1 VKWQFIRDIIHVDDV
16 YKLNYPRAMKAQLE
30 EPADAARKAEV
41 LREALVAEDALRQR
55 EDYLRLTID
64 TIPVLAW
71 CTRPDGWNEFLN
83 QRWLD
88 YTGLTIEEARGWGWK
103 VAIHPDDL
111 PRVLDVWQG
120 LLVSGK
126 SGELEARL
134 RRADG
139 VYRWFLFRVEPLRD
153 PQGTIVKWYGINTDI
168 DDRKRAEA
176 LLAAENKIL
185 EMVATGRPLVVI
197 LDGLCRLVDTLCD
210 KSLASILL
218 IDPNGRCLRRGAGP
232 SFLEAFMAAMDGVE
246 IGPCVG
252 SCGTA
257 AYRKE
262 QVIVS
267 DIVTDPLW
275 ANYRELALAN
285 GLRSGWSTP
294 ILSSDGSV
302 LGVFGIYG
310 REPRSPTPQH
320 LHTIKQITHLASVAI
335 ERKQAAESL
344 RASELLARGQ
354 LDALTHTLDALAQ
367 ESDSARLLEHV
378 LRTIIE
384 QSDAHSVSVWDR
396 APDGDWLELF
406 ALIEDGRFQTR
417 GGAMHPAARLITL
430 GQDHPVWK
438 EILHTGLHAVLE
450 DIDQPVVLM
459 RVGLGPDATWHDV
472 LDDADLAP
480 ALLRFKSHLREMG
493 VHTILFVPMLIAGRV
508 SGFIGIRFSLRRG
521 FRQEEIELTRALA
534 HQATLAIQLT
544 RLSAQS
550 RQSAVM
556 AERNRMA
563 RDIHDTLAQGF
574 TGVIV
579 QLEAAEEAMSQ
590 SRTARVSDHLNQ
602 AGELARESLREAR
615 RSVQAL
621 RPQALEGKQVSEAL
635 KDLIEKMTRGTTV
648 HAEFTLQ
655 GNQQKLPPEWE
666 ANLLRI
672 GQEVLTNVLRHARA
686 STFNVLL
693 VFDSREIRLNL
704 RDDGCGFDPKRRHE
718 GFGLQGM
725 RERAEGMGGHLSIE
739 SANGKGTMI
748 SIVLPLASVSEGEK
762 I

>member
-1 VKWQFIRDIIHVDDV
+1 
-16 YKLNYPRAMKAQLE
+16 MKAQLE
-30 EPADAARKAEV
+30 ETPDAVRKAEL
-41 LREALVAEDALRQR
+41 LREELMAEDALRR
-55 EDYLRLTID
+55 GEDYLRLTID

-71 CTRPDGWNEFLN
+71 STRPDGSNEFLN

-111 PRVLDVWQG
+111 PRLLDVWQG
-120 LLVSGK
+120 LLASGR

-134 RRADG
+134 RRADS

-153 PQGTIVKWYGINTDI
+153 PQGTIVKWYGTNTDI

-176 LLAAENKIL
+176 LLAAENQIL
-185 EMVATGRPLVVI
+185 EMVATGRPLAVI

-232 SFLEAFMAAMDGVE
+232 SFPEAFMAAVDGVE

-267 DIVTDPLW
+267 DIATDPLW
-275 ANYRELALAN
+275 ANYRELASAY

-320 LHTIKQITHLASVAI
+320 HHTIKQITHLASVAI

-367 ESDSARLLEHV
+367 ESDPDRLLEHV

-384 QSDAHSVSVWDR
+384 QWGAHSVSVWNR
-396 APDGDWLELF
+396 EPNGDGLELF
-406 ALIEDGRFQTR
+406 AMIEDGRFQTR
-417 GGAMHPAARLITL
+417 SGAMHPAARLTTSI
-430 GQDHPVWK
+430 QDHPVWR
-438 EILHTGLHAVLE
+438 EMLHTGLHAVV
-450 DIDQPVVLM
+450 DVTDPPIVRV
-459 RVGLGPDATWHDV
+459 RVGSGPNAIWREV
-472 LDDADLAP
+472 LDDGDWAP
-480 ALLRFKSHLREMG
+480 ALMLFKAHLRELG
-493 VHTILFVPMLIAGRV
+493 VLTILFVPMLVAGRV
-508 SGFIGIRFSLRRG
+508 AGFIGIRFTLKRD
-521 FRQEEIELTRALA
+521 FRQEEIELTRALVQ
-534 HQATLAIQLT
+534 QATLAIQLT

-579 QLEAAEEAMSQ
+579 QLEAVEEAMSQ
-590 SRTARVSDHLNQ
+590 NQAVKASGHLNR
-602 AGELARESLREAR
+602 AGDLARESLREAR

-621 RPQALEGKQVSEAL
+621 RPQALEEKTLNEAL
-635 KDLIEKMTRGTTV
+635 RELIEKTTGGTTV
-648 HAEFTLQ
+648 RADFTMRGQ
-655 GNQQKLPPEWE
+655 PRELPAEWE
-666 ANLLRI
+666 ANILRI

-686 STFNVLL
+686 SEFKVLL
-693 VFDSREIRLNL
+693 AFDKREIRVDL
-704 RDDGCGFDPKRRHE
+704 RDNGHGFDPGRRHE

-725 RERAEGMGGHLSIE
+725 RERVENMGGQISIQSE
-739 SANGKGTMI
+739 EGKGTVI
-748 SIVLPLASVSEGEK
+748 SIILPLTTAFEPEGP
-762 I
+762 

>member
-1 VKWQFIRDIIHVDDV
+1 
-16 YKLNYPRAMKAQLE
+16 MKDQLE

-55 EDYLRLTID
+55 EDYLRLTVD

-126 SGELEARL
+126 SGELETRL

-367 ESDSARLLEHV
+367 ESDPDRLLEHV
-378 LRTIIE
+378 LRTILE
-384 QSDAHSVSVWDR
+384 QWGAHSVSVWDR
-396 APDGDWLELF
+396 EPNGDGLELF
-406 ALIEDGRFQTR
+406 AMIEDGRFQTR
-417 GGAMHPAARLITL
+417 SGAMHPAARRTTL
-430 GQDHPVWK
+430 VQDHPVWR
-438 EILHTGLHAVLE
+438 EMLHTSLHAVVDLT
-450 DIDQPVVLM
+450 DLPIVRV
-459 RVGLGPDATWHDV
+459 RVGSDPNAIWREV
-472 LDDADLAP
+472 LDDGDWAP
-480 ALLRFKSHLREMG
+480 ALMRFKAHLRELG

-508 SGFIGIRFSLRRG
+508 SGFIGIRFSVRRD

-534 HQATLAIQLT
+534 QQATLAIQLT
-544 RLSAQS
+544 RLSAQI

-574 TGVIV
+574 SGVIV
-579 QLEAAEEAMSQ
+579 QLEAAGEAMSQ
-590 SRTARVSDHLNQ
+590 SGTARVSDHLNQ
-602 AGELARESLREAR
+602 AGELPAGSSRRGR
-615 RSVQAL
+615 RSA
-621 RPQALEGKQVSEAL
+621 RKPW
-635 KDLIEKMTRGTTV
+635 RG
-648 HAEFTLQ
+648 
-655 GNQQKLPPEWE
+655 N
-666 ANLLRI
+666 R
-672 GQEVLTNVLRHARA
+672 
-686 STFNVLL
+686 
-693 VFDSREIRLNL
+693 
-704 RDDGCGFDPKRRHE
+704 
-718 GFGLQGM
+718 
-725 RERAEGMGGHLSIE
+725 
-739 SANGKGTMI
+739 
-748 SIVLPLASVSEGEK
+748 
-762 I
+762 

>member
-1 VKWQFIRDIIHVDDV
+1 
-16 YKLNYPRAMKAQLE
+16 MKAQLE
-30 EPADAARKAEV
+30 ETVDAAMKV
-41 LREALVAEDALRQR
+41 QLRQDELMAEDTLQRR

-71 CTRPDGWNEFLN
+71 CSRPDGSNEFLN

-111 PRVLDVWQG
+111 PQLLDVWQG

-153 PQGTIVKWYGINTDI
+153 PEGTIVKWYGTNTDI

-176 LLAAENKIL
+176 LLAAENQIL
-185 EMVATGRPLVVI
+185 EMVATGRPLAVI

-232 SFLEAFMAAMDGVE
+232 SFPEAFMAAVDGVE
-246 IGPCVG
+246 IGPCMG

-267 DIVTDPLW
+267 DIATDPLW
-275 ANYRELALAN
+275 TNYRELALGY

-302 LGVFGIYG
+302 LGVFGVYG

-320 LHTIKQITHLASVAI
+320 LHTIKQITHMASVAI
-335 ERKQAAESL
+335 ERKRAAESL
-344 RASELLARGQ
+344 HASELLARGQ
-354 LDALTHTLDALAQ
+354 LDALTHTLDALAR
-367 ESDSARLLEHV
+367 ESDPDRLLEHV

-396 APDGDWLELF
+396 EPDGDWLELF
-406 ALIEDGRFQTR
+406 AMIEDGHFQTR
-417 GGAMHPAARLITL
+417 SGAFHPAARLAML
-430 GQDHPVWK
+430 AQDHPVWR
-438 EILHTGLHAVLE
+438 EILPTGLHAVIE
-450 DIDQPVVLM
+450 DIDQPTVRM
-459 RVGLGPDATWHDV
+459 CVGMDPSATWHDI
-472 LDDADLAP
+472 LKDGELP
-480 ALLRFKSHLREMG
+480 PSIMRFKSHLREMG
-493 VHTILFVPMLIAGRV
+493 VHTILFVPMLVAGRV
-508 SGFIGIRFSLRRG
+508 TGFIGIRFTVNRG

-534 HQATLAIQLT
+534 HQATLAMQLT

-563 RDIHDTLAQGF
+563 RDIQDTLAQGF

-579 QLEAAEEAMSQ
+579 QLEAVEEAMSRNQ
-590 SRTARVSDHLNQ
+590 AVKASGHLDR

-621 RPQALEGKQVSEAL
+621 RPQALEEKQLSEAL

-648 HAEFTLQ
+648 HSKFALQ
-655 GNQQKLPPEWE
+655 GKRRKLPPEWE
-666 ANLLRI
+666 TNLLRI
-672 GQEVLTNVLRHARA
+672 GQEVLTNVIRHAQA
-686 STFNVLL
+686 SEFKVLL
-693 VFDSREIRLNL
+693 VFDSGEIRLEL
-704 RDDGCGFDPKRRHE
+704 RDNGCGFDPQRKHE

-725 RERAEGMGGHLSIE
+725 RERAEGMGGQLTIQ
-739 SANGKGTMI
+739 SAAGKGTAI
-748 SIVLPLASVSEGEK
+748 SIVLPVANAAELE
-762 I
+762 

>member
-1 VKWQFIRDIIHVDDV
+1 MRDVIPVDDV
-16 YKLNYPRAMKAQLE
+16 NKPNERRAMKAQLE

-41 LREALVAEDALRQR
+41 LREALVAEDALRRR

-111 PRVLDVWQG
+111 PQLLEVWQG
-120 LLVSGK
+120 LLASGK

-153 PQGTIVKWYGINTDI
+153 AQGTIVKWYGSNTDI

-176 LLAAENKIL
+176 LLAGENQIL

-197 LDGLCRLVDTLCD
+197 LDGLCRIVDKLRD
-210 KSLASILL
+210 NSLASILL
-218 IDPNGRCLRRGAGP
+218 IDPNGSCLRRGAGP
-232 SFLEAFMAAMDGVE
+232 SFPEAFMAAVDGIE

-257 AYRKE
+257 AFRKE

-267 DIVTDPLW
+267 DIATDPLW
-275 ANYRELALAN
+275 ANYRELALAY
-285 GLRSGWSTP
+285 GLRAGWSTP

-320 LHTIKQITHLASVAI
+320 QQIIKQITHLASVAI
-335 ERKQAAESL
+335 ERKRAAESL
-344 RASELLARGQ
+344 GASELLARGQ
-354 LDALTHTLDALAQ
+354 LDALTHTLDALAR
-367 ESDSARLLEHV
+367 ESDPDRLLEHV
-378 LRTIIE
+378 LRTIVE

-396 APDGDWLELF
+396 EPDGDWLELF
-406 ALIEDGRFQTR
+406 AMIEDSRFQTR
-417 GGAMHPAARLITL
+417 SGAFHPAARLAML
-430 GQDHPVWK
+430 AQDHPVWR
-438 EILHTGLHAVLE
+438 EILHTGLHAVIE
-450 DIDQPVVLM
+450 DIDEPVVRM
-459 RVGLGPDATWHDV
+459 CVGFGPNATWHDI

-480 ALLRFKSHLREMG
+480 AVMRFKSHLREMG
-493 VHTILFVPMLIAGRV
+493 VHTILFVPMLVAGRV
-508 SGFIGIRFSLRRG
+508 TGFIGIRFTLKRG
-521 FRQEEIELTRALA
+521 FRQEEIELTLALA

-579 QLEAAEEAMSQ
+579 QLEAAGEAMSQ
-590 SRTARVSDHLNQ
+590 SRTAKVSDHLNQ

-621 RPQALEGKQVSEAL
+621 RPQALEGKQLSEAL
-635 KDLIEKMTRGTTV
+635 KDLVKKMTAGTTV
-648 HAEFTLQ
+648 KAEFTSQ
-655 GNQQKLPPEWE
+655 GEQQKLPPEWE
-666 ANLLRI
+666 TNLLRI

-686 STFNVLL
+686 SEFNVLL

-725 RERAEGMGGHLSIE
+725 RERAEGMGGQLSIE

-748 SIVLPLASVSEGEK
+748 SIVLPLASASEGEK
-762 I
+762 L

>member
-1 VKWQFIRDIIHVDDV
+1 
-16 YKLNYPRAMKAQLE
+16 MKAHLE
-30 EPADAARKAEV
+30 ETVDAAVKV
-41 LREALVAEDALRQR
+41 GLLRHELMAEDALRR
-55 EDYLRLTID
+55 GEDYLRLTID

-71 CTRPDGWNEFLN
+71 CSRPDGSNEFLH

-88 YTGLTIEEARGWGWK
+88 YTGLAIEEARGWGWK
-103 VAIHPDDL
+103 VAIHSNDL
-111 PRVLDVWQG
+111 PQLLDVWQG

-153 PQGTIVKWYGINTDI
+153 PRGTIVKWYGTNTDI

-176 LLAAENKIL
+176 LLAGENQIL
-185 EMVATGRPLVVI
+185 EMVATGRPLAVI

-232 SFLEAFMAAMDGVE
+232 SFPEAFMASVDGVE

-267 DIVTDPLW
+267 DIATDPLW
-275 ANYRELALAN
+275 ANYRELALAY

-302 LGVFGIYG
+302 LGVFGVYG

-320 LHTIKQITHLASVAI
+320 LQTIKQITHLASVAI
-335 ERKQAAESL
+335 ERKRAAESL
-344 RASELLARGQ
+344 HASDLLARGQ
-354 LDALTHTLDALAQ
+354 LEALTHTLDALAQ
-367 ESDSARLLEHV
+367 ESDPDRLLEHV

-384 QSDAHSVSVWDR
+384 KSDAHSASVWDR
-396 APDGDWLELF
+396 EPDGDWLELF
-406 ALIEDGRFQTR
+406 TLIEDGRFQTR
-417 GGAMHPAARLITL
+417 SGGIHPAARLAML
-430 GQDHPVWK
+430 AQDHPVWR
-438 EILHTGLHAVLE
+438 EILPTGLHAVIE
-450 DIDQPVVLM
+450 DIDQSIVRM
-459 RVGLGPDATWHDV
+459 CVGMGPNATWHDI
-472 LDDADLAP
+472 LDEADLAP
-480 ALLRFKSHLREMG
+480 AMMRFKSHLREMG

-508 SGFIGIRFSLRRG
+508 TGFIGIRFTVNRG

-534 HQATLAIQLT
+534 HQATLAMQLT

-579 QLEAAEEAMSQ
+579 QLEAVEEAMSRNQ
-590 SRTARVSDHLNQ
+590 AVKASGHLDR

-621 RPQALEGKQVSEAL
+621 RPEALEEKQLSEAL
-635 KDLIEKMTRGTTV
+635 NDLIEKMTRGTSV
-648 HAEFTLQ
+648 QAEFTLK
-655 GNQQKLPPEWE
+655 GEQQKLSPEWE
-666 ANLLRI
+666 TNLLRI

-686 STFNVLL
+686 SEFNVLL
-693 VFDSREIRLNL
+693 VFDGREIRLDL
-704 RDDGCGFDPKRRHE
+704 RDNGCGFDPQRRHE

-725 RERAEGMGGHLSIE
+725 RERAEGMGGQLTIQ
-739 SANGKGTMI
+739 SAADKGTAI
-748 SIVLPLASVSEGEK
+748 SIVLPVANAAELKAL
-762 I
+762 

>member
-1 VKWQFIRDIIHVDDV
+1 
-16 YKLNYPRAMKAQLE
+16 MKAQLE
-30 EPADAARKAEV
+30 ETSNAARKVEV

-126 SGELEARL
+126 SGELETRL

-139 VYRWFLFRVEPLRD
+139 VYRCFLFRVEPLRN

-232 SFLEAFMAAMDGVE
+232 SLPEAFMAAMDGGE

-257 AYRKE
+257 AYRQE

-354 LDALTHTLDALAQ
+354 LDALTHPLDALSQ
-367 ESDSARLLEHV
+367 DSDPARLLEHV

-396 APDGDWLELF
+396 EPNGDGLELF
-406 ALIEDGRFQTR
+406 AMIEDGRFQTR
-417 GGAMHPAARLITL
+417 SGAMHPAARLTTL
-430 GQDHPVWK
+430 VQDHPVWR
-438 EILHTGLHAVLE
+438 EMLHTGLHAVCDVSDLP
-450 DIDQPVVLM
+450 IV
-459 RVGLGPDATWHDV
+459 RVCVGSGPNAIWREV
-472 LDDADLAP
+472 LDDGDWAP
-480 ALLRFKSHLREMG
+480 ALMRFKAHLRELG
-493 VHTILFVPMLIAGRV
+493 VHTILFVPMLVAGRV
-508 SGFIGIRFSLRRG
+508 AGFIGIRF
-521 FRQEEIELTRALA
+521 
-534 HQATLAIQLT
+534 TLK
-544 RLSAQS
+544 
-550 RQSAVM
+550 
-556 AERNRMA
+556 
-563 RDIHDTLAQGF
+563 
-574 TGVIV
+574 
-579 QLEAAEEAMSQ
+579 
-590 SRTARVSDHLNQ
+590 RVFS
-602 AGELARESLREAR
+602 
-615 RSVQAL
+615 
-621 RPQALEGKQVSEAL
+621 P
-635 KDLIEKMTRGTTV
+635 
-648 HAEFTLQ
+648 
-655 GNQQKLPPEWE
+655 
-666 ANLLRI
+666 
-672 GQEVLTNVLRHARA
+672 
-686 STFNVLL
+686 
-693 VFDSREIRLNL
+693 
-704 RDDGCGFDPKRRHE
+704 
-718 GFGLQGM
+718 
-725 RERAEGMGGHLSIE
+725 
-739 SANGKGTMI
+739 
-748 SIVLPLASVSEGEK
+748 
-762 I
+762 

>member
-1 VKWQFIRDIIHVDDV
+1 
-16 YKLNYPRAMKAQLE
+16 MKAQLE

-41 LREALVAEDALRQR
+41 LREALVAEDALRRR

-111 PRVLDVWQG
+111 PQLLNVWQG
-120 LLVSGK
+120 LLVSCK

-153 PQGTIVKWYGINTDI
+153 AQGTIVKWYGSNTDI

-176 LLAAENKIL
+176 LLAGENQIL
-185 EMVATGRPLVVI
+185 EMVATGRPLAVI
-197 LDGLCRLVDTLCD
+197 LDGLCRLVDKLCD
-210 KSLASILL
+210 NSLASILL
-218 IDPNGRCLRRGAGP
+218 IDPNGSCLRRGAGP
-232 SFLEAFMAAMDGVE
+232 SFPEAFMAAVDGIE

-257 AYRKE
+257 AFRKD

-267 DIVTDPLW
+267 DIATDPLW
-275 ANYRELALAN
+275 ANYRELALAY
-285 GLRSGWSTP
+285 GLRAGWSTP

-302 LGVFGIYG
+302 LGTFAIYW
-310 REPRSPTPQH
+310 REPRSPGPHHQQI
-320 LHTIKQITHLASVAI
+320 IKQITHLTAVAI
-335 ERKQAAESL
+335 ERKRSAESL

-367 ESDSARLLEHV
+367 ESDPDRLLEHV

-396 APDGDWLELF
+396 EPDSDWLELF
-406 ALIEDGRFQTR
+406 AMIEDGRFQSR
-417 GGAMHPAARLITL
+417 SGVIHPAARLATL
-430 GQDHPVWK
+430 AQDHPVWR
-438 EILHTGLHAVLE
+438 EILHTGLHAVIE
-450 DIDQPVVLM
+450 DIDQPIVRM
-459 RVGLGPDATWHDV
+459 CVGSGPNAIWREV

-480 ALLRFKSHLREMG
+480 AMMHFKSHLRELG
-493 VHTILFVPMLIAGRV
+493 VHTILFVPMLVAGRV
-508 SGFIGIRFSLRRG
+508 AGFIGIRFTLKRG
-521 FRQEEIELTRALA
+521 FRHEEIELTRALA

-544 RLSAQS
+544 RLSVQS
-550 RQSAVM
+550 RQSAVT

-579 QLEAAEEAMSQ
+579 QLEAVEEAMSRNQ
-590 SRTARVSDHLNQ
+590 GVKASGHLDR

-621 RPQALEGKQVSEAL
+621 RPQALEEKQLSEAL
-635 KDLIEKMTRGTTV
+635 KDLIEKMTSGTTLQ
-648 HAEFTLQ
+648 AEFTLQ
-655 GNQQKLPPEWE
+655 GKRRKLPPEWE
-666 ANLLRI
+666 TNLLRI
-672 GQEVLTNVLRHARA
+672 GQEVLTNVLRHAQA
-686 STFNVLL
+686 GEFKALL
-693 VFDSREIRLNL
+693 VFDSREIRLDL
-704 RDDGCGFDPKRRHE
+704 RDNGCGFNPRRRHE

-725 RERAEGMGGHLSIE
+725 RERAEGMGGQLTIQ
-739 SANGKGTMI
+739 SAAGKGTAI
-748 SIVLPLASVSEGEK
+748 SIVLPVPNASEPEK
-762 I
+762 L

>member
-1 VKWQFIRDIIHVDDV
+1 
-16 YKLNYPRAMKAQLE
+16 MKAELE
-30 EPADAARKAEV
+30 ETTDAARKEE
-41 LREALVAEDALRQR
+41 LLPGDLMAEDALRRR

-71 CTRPDGWNEFLN
+71 CTGRDGSTEFLN

-88 YTGLTIEEARGWGWK
+88 YTGLTIEEARDWGWK
-103 VAIHPDDL
+103 VAILPDDL
-111 PRVLDVWQG
+111 PRLLDVWQG
-120 LLVSGK
+120 LLASGK
-126 SGELEARL
+126 PGELEARL

-153 PQGTIVKWYGINTDI
+153 PQGTIVKWYGTNTDI

-176 LLAAENKIL
+176 LLAAENQIL
-185 EMVATGRPLVVI
+185 EMVATGRPLAVI
-197 LDGLCRLVDTLCD
+197 LDGLCRLVDKLCD

-232 SFLEAFMAAMDGVE
+232 SFPEEFMAAVDGVE

-267 DIVTDPLW
+267 DIATDPLW
-275 ANYRELALAN
+275 ANYRELALAH

-320 LHTIKQITHLASVAI
+320 HHTIKQITHLASVAI

-367 ESDSARLLEHV
+367 ESDPDRLLEHV

-384 QSDAHSVSVWDR
+384 KSDAHSASVWDR
-396 APDGDWLELF
+396 EPDGDWLELF
-406 ALIEDGRFQTR
+406 ALIED
-417 GGAMHPAARLITL
+417 
-430 GQDHPVWK
+430 
-438 EILHTGLHAVLE
+438 
-450 DIDQPVVLM
+450 IDQPIVRM
-459 RVGLGPDATWHDV
+459 CVGFGPNAIWHDI
-472 LDDADLAP
+472 LDEADLAP
-480 ALLRFKSHLREMG
+480 AMMRFKSHLREMG
-493 VHTILFVPMLIAGRV
+493 VHTILFVPMLVAGRV
-508 SGFIGIRFSLRRG
+508 TGFIGIRFTLKRG

-579 QLEAAEEAMSQ
+579 QLEAVEEAMSKDQ
-590 SRTARVSDHLNQ
+590 AVKASGHLNR
-602 AGELARESLREAR
+602 AGDLARESLREAR

-621 RPQALEGKQVSEAL
+621 RPQALEEKPLSEAL

-648 HAEFTLQ
+648 HAKFTLQ
-655 GNQQKLPPEWE
+655 GKRRKLPPEWE
-666 ANLLRI
+666 TNLLRI

-686 STFNVLL
+686 REFKVLL
-693 VFDSREIRLNL
+693 VFDSSEIRLEL
-704 RDDGCGFDPKRRHE
+704 RDNGCGFDPRRKHE

-725 RERAEGMGGHLSIE
+725 RERAEGMGGQISIQSGE
-739 SANGKGTMI
+739 GKGTVI
-748 SIVLPLASVSEGEK
+748 SIILPLTTAFELEK
-762 I
+762 P

>member
-1 VKWQFIRDIIHVDDV
+1 
-16 YKLNYPRAMKAQLE
+16 MKAQLE

-450 DIDQPVVLM
+450 DIDQPVVRM

-579 QLEAAEEAMSQ
+579 QLEAAGEAMSQ

-686 STFNVLL
+686 SKFNVLL

-725 RERAEGMGGHLSIE
+725 SERAEGMGGQLSIE

>member
-1 VKWQFIRDIIHVDDV
+1 
-16 YKLNYPRAMKAQLE
+16 MKAQLE
-30 EPADAARKAEV
+30 EAVDAAVKV
-41 LREALVAEDALRQR
+41 GLLRDELMAEDALRR
-55 EDYLRLTID
+55 GEDYLRLTID

-111 PRVLDVWQG
+111 PRLLDVWQG

-153 PQGTIVKWYGINTDI
+153 SQGTIVKWYGTNTDI
-168 DDRKRAEA
+168 DDRKRTEA
-176 LLAAENKIL
+176 LLAAENQIL
-185 EMVATGRPLVVI
+185 EMVATGRPLAVI

-232 SFLEAFMAAMDGVE
+232 SFPEAFMAAVDAVE

-267 DIVTDPLW
+267 DIATDPLW
-275 ANYRELALAN
+275 ANYRELALEN

-294 ILSSDGSV
+294 ILASDGSL
-302 LGVFGIYG
+302 LGIFGIYG

-320 LHTIKQITHLASVAI
+320 HHTIKQMTHLASVAI

-367 ESDSARLLEHV
+367 ESDPDRLLEHV

-384 QSDAHSVSVWDR
+384 QSDAHSASVWDR
-396 APDGDWLELF
+396 ELDGDWLELF
-406 ALIEDGRFQTR
+406 ALIEDGRLQTR
-417 GGAMHPAARLITL
+417 SGAIHPAARLAML
-430 GQDHPVWK
+430 AQDHPVWR
-438 EILHTGLHAVLE
+438 EILPTGLHAVIE
-450 DIDQPVVLM
+450 DIDQPIVRM
-459 RVGLGPDATWHDV
+459 CVGMDPSATWHDI
-472 LDDADLAP
+472 LKDCELAP
-480 ALLRFKSHLREMG
+480 SIKRFKTHLREMG

-508 SGFIGIRFSLRRG
+508 SGFIGIRFTQKRG
-521 FRQEEIELTRALA
+521 FRQEEIELIRALA

-544 RLSAQS
+544 RLSLQS
-550 RQSAVM
+550 RQSAVT

-579 QLEAAEEAMSQ
+579 QLEAVEEAMSKDQ
-590 SRTARVSDHLNQ
+590 AVKASGHLDR

-621 RPQALEGKQVSEAL
+621 RPQALEEKQLSEAL
-635 KDLIEKMTRGTTV
+635 KDLIDKMTVGTTLR
-648 HAEFTLQ
+648 AEFTLR
-655 GNQQKLPPEWE
+655 GHPRELSAEWE
-666 ANLLRI
+666 ANILRI

-686 STFNVLL
+686 SEFKVLL
-693 VFDSREIRLNL
+693 AFDSREIRLDL
-704 RDDGCGFDPKRRHE
+704 RDNGRGFDPGRRHE
-718 GFGLQGM
+718 GFGLQGL
-725 RERAEGMGGHLSIE
+725 RERAEGLGCQISIHSGE
-739 SANGKGTMI
+739 GKGTAI
-748 SIVLPLASVSEGEK
+748 SIVLPLTTASERDGP
-762 I
+762 

>member
-1 VKWQFIRDIIHVDDV
+1 
-16 YKLNYPRAMKAQLE
+16 MKAQLE

-120 LLVSGK
+120 LQVSGK
-126 SGELEARL
+126 SGELKARL

-210 KSLASILL
+210 KSLASFLL

-232 SFLEAFMAAMDGVE
+232 SFLEAFMAAMVGVE

-294 ILSSDGSV
+294 ILASDGSL
-302 LGVFGIYG
+302 LGIFGIYG
-310 REPRSPTPQH
+310 REPRTPTPQH
-320 LHTIKQITHLASVAI
+320 QHTIKQMTHLARVAI
-335 ERKQAAESL
+335 ERKRAAESL

-367 ESDSARLLEHV
+367 ESDPDRLLEHV

-384 QSDAHSVSVWDR
+384 QSGAHSVSVWDR
-396 APDGDWLELF
+396 EPNGDGLELF
-406 ALIEDGRFQTR
+406 AMIEDGRFQTR
-417 GGAMHPAARLITL
+417 SGAMHPAARLTTL
-430 GQDHPVWK
+430 VEDDPVWR
-438 EILHTGLHAVLE
+438 EMLHTGLHAVCDVSDLP
-450 DIDQPVVLM
+450 IV
-459 RVGLGPDATWHDV
+459 RVCVGSGPNAIWREV
-472 LDDADLAP
+472 LDDGDWAT
-480 ALLRFKSHLREMG
+480 ALMRFKAHLRELG
-493 VHTILFVPMLIAGRV
+493 VHTILFVPMLVAGRV
-508 SGFIGIRFSLRRG
+508 AGFIGIRFTLKRD

-544 RLSAQS
+544 RLSVQS
-550 RQSAVM
+550 RQSAVT

-579 QLEAAEEAMSQ
+579 QLEAVEEAMSRNQ
-590 SRTARVSDHLNQ
+590 AVKASGHLDR
-602 AGELARESLREAR
+602 AGELARESLRAAR

-621 RPQALEGKQVSEAL
+621 RPQALEEKQLSEAL
-635 KDLIEKMTRGTTV
+635 KDLIERMTSGTTV

-655 GNQQKLPPEWE
+655 GEQQKLPAEWE
-666 ANLLRI
+666 TNLLRI
-672 GQEVLTNVLRHARA
+672 GQAVLTNVPRHARA
-686 STFNVLL
+686 SDFHVLL
-693 VFDSREIRLNL
+693 GFDGREI
-704 RDDGCGFDPKRRHE
+704 
-718 GFGLQGM
+718 
-725 RERAEGMGGHLSIE
+725 A
-739 SANGKGTMI
+739 
-748 SIVLPLASVSEGEK
+748 
-762 I
+762 

>member
-1 VKWQFIRDIIHVDDV
+1 
-16 YKLNYPRAMKAQLE
+16 MKAQLE
-30 EPADAARKAEV
+30 EPQDAARKAEL
-41 LREALVAEDALRQR
+41 LREELMAEDALRR
-55 EDYLRLTID
+55 GEDYLRLTID

-71 CTRPDGWNEFLN
+71 CTGPDGSTEFLN

-111 PRVLDVWQG
+111 PQLLDVWQG
-120 LLVSGK
+120 LLASGK

-153 PQGTIVKWYGINTDI
+153 PQGTIVKWYGTNTDI

-176 LLAAENKIL
+176 LLAAENQIL
-185 EMVATGRPLVVI
+185 EMVATGRPLAVI

-218 IDPNGRCLRRGAGP
+218 VDPNGRCLRRGAGP
-232 SFLEAFMAAMDGVE
+232 SFPEAFLAAVDGVE

-257 AYRKE
+257 AYRRE
-262 QVIVS
+262 QVIVC
-267 DIVTDPLW
+267 DIATDPLW

-320 LHTIKQITHLASVAI
+320 HHTIKQITHLASVAI

-354 LDALTHTLDALAQ
+354 LEALTHTLDALAQ
-367 ESDSARLLEHV
+367 ESDPDKLLEHV

-384 QSDAHSVSVWDR
+384 KSDAHSASVWDR
-396 APDGDWLELF
+396 EPDGDWLELF

-417 GGAMHPAARLITL
+417 SGAIHPAARLAML
-430 GQDHPVWK
+430 AQDHPVWR
-438 EILHTGLHAVLE
+438 EILHTGLHAVIE
-450 DIDQPVVLM
+450 DIDQPIVRM
-459 RVGLGPDATWHDV
+459 CVGFGPNAIWHDI
-472 LDDADLAP
+472 LDEADLAP
-480 ALLRFKSHLREMG
+480 AMMRFKSHLREMG
-493 VHTILFVPMLIAGRV
+493 VHTILFVPMLVAGRV
-508 SGFIGIRFSLRRG
+508 SGFIGIRFTLKRG

-579 QLEAAEEAMSQ
+579 QLEAVEEAMSRNQ
-590 SRTARVSDHLNQ
+590 GVKASGHLDR

-621 RPQALEGKQVSEAL
+621 RPQALEEKQLSEAL

-648 HAEFTLQ
+648 HAKFTLQ
-655 GNQQKLPPEWE
+655 GKRRKLPPEWE
-666 ANLLRI
+666 TNLLRI

-686 STFNVLL
+686 SEFKVLL
-693 VFDSREIRLNL
+693 VFDSTEIRLDL
-704 RDDGCGFDPKRRHE
+704 RDNGCGFDSQRKHE

-725 RERAEGMGGHLSIE
+725 RERAEGMGGQLTIQ
-739 SANGKGTMI
+739 SAAGKGTAI
-748 SIVLPLASVSEGEK
+748 SIVLPVANAAQLEEL
-762 I
+762 

>member
-1 VKWQFIRDIIHVDDV
+1 
-16 YKLNYPRAMKAQLE
+16 MKAQLE
-30 EPADAARKAEV
+30 ETKDAARKE
-41 LREALVAEDALRQR
+41 ELRQDELMVEDTLQRR

-71 CTRPDGWNEFLN
+71 CTRPDGSNEFLN

-88 YTGLTIEEARGWGWK
+88 YTGLTIEEARGWGWR

-111 PRVLDVWQG
+111 PQLLDVWQR
-120 LLVSGK
+120 LLASGK
-126 SGELEARL
+126 PGELEARL

-139 VYRWFLFRVEPLRD
+139 GDRWFLFRVEPLRD
-153 PQGTIVKWYGINTDI
+153 PQGTIVKWYGTNTDI

-176 LLAAENKIL
+176 LLAAENQIH
-185 EMVATGRPLVVI
+185 EMVATGRPLAVI
-197 LDGLCRLVDTLCD
+197 LDGLCRLVDKLCD

-232 SFLEAFMAAMDGVE
+232 RFPEAFMAAVDGVE
-246 IGPCVG
+246 IGPAVG

-267 DIVTDPLW
+267 DIATDPLW
-275 ANYRELALAN
+275 ANYRELALAY

-320 LHTIKQITHLASVAI
+320 HHTIKQITHLASVAI

-354 LDALTHTLDALAQ
+354 LDALTHTLDALAR
-367 ESDSARLLEHV
+367 ESDPDRLLEHV

-396 APDGDWLELF
+396 EPDGDWLELF
-406 ALIEDGRFQTR
+406 AMIEDGRFQTR
-417 GGAMHPAARLITL
+417 SGAFHPAARLAML
-430 GQDHPVWK
+430 AQDHPVWR
-438 EILHTGLHAVLE
+438 EILHTGLHAVIE
-450 DIDQPVVLM
+450 DIDRPIVRM
-459 RVGLGPDATWHDV
+459 GVGFAPTATWHDI

-480 ALLRFKSHLREMG
+480 SFMRFKSHLREMG

-508 SGFIGIRFSLRRG
+508 TGFIGIRFTVNRG

-544 RLSAQS
+544 RLSVQS

-579 QLEAAEEAMSQ
+579 QLEAVEEAMSRNQ
-590 SRTARVSDHLNQ
+590 AVKASCHLDR

-621 RPQALEGKQVSEAL
+621 RPQALEEKPLSEAL
-635 KDLIEKMTRGTTV
+635 KDLIDKMTGGTTV
-648 HAEFTLQ
+648 RAEFTLR
-655 GNQQKLPPEWE
+655 GHPRELSAEWE
-666 ANLLRI
+666 ANILRI

-686 STFNVLL
+686 SEFKVLL
-693 VFDSREIRLNL
+693 AFDSREIRLEMCDN
-704 RDDGCGFDPKRRHE
+704 GCSFDPGRRHE

-725 RERAEGMGGHLSIE
+725 RERAEGMGGRLTIQ
-739 SANGKGTMI
+739 SAAGKATAI
-748 SIVLPLASVSEGEK
+748 SIVLPIANGAELEEL
-762 I
+762 